1 MLFLSVTGEI
11 IASALTLM
19 SMMAAV
25 RRRDDGILT
34 GSLSVIGWVSIMIS
48 RSIAI
53 ALAARVIYGWMLL
66 ICVAHGLLVAL
77 WVTSIAIGTYQE
89 SSPMNKKRKLSLYF
103 LVFSV
108 FGLPSLTYW
117 PIMFELKKNK
127 RPLIFLF
134 ILLVEN
140 VAFVILWAWMRE
152 DKTWYK
158 HDFILLAVAAGSY
171 ALGAL
176 FILFYIC
183 CKPKY
188 TDHVVYHDMKARNTD
203 SFGMYF
209 EFCDMAFKLRKK
221 EVVET
226 HLKEIREQKASPS

>member
-1 MLFLSVTGEI
+1 MTGEI
-11 IASALTLM
+11 IASGLTLI

-34 GSLSVIGWVSIMIS
+34 GSLSVIGWVSIMVS

-53 ALAARVIYGWMLL
+53 ALAARVLYGWMLL

-89 SSPMNKKRKLSLYF
+89 SAMNMKRKVSLYF
-103 LVFSV
+103 LIFAV

-134 ILLVEN
+134 MLLLEN
-140 VAFVILWAWMRE
+140 VLFVLLWAWMRE
-152 DKTWYK
+152 DRTWYK
-158 HDFILLAVAAGSY
+158 HDFMLVAVTVGSY
-171 ALGAL
+171 VLGSL

-188 TDHVVYHDMKARNTD
+188 TDNVVYHDMKARNTD

-209 EFCDMAFKLRKK
+209 EFCDMAFKLTKK
-221 EVVET
+221 EAVET
-226 HLKEIREQKASPS
+226 RLKEIREQKASPR